1 MNAALDLAADP
12 VIAAA
17 LDMRTAAH
25 ERSGVTARIRHD
37 ATTVR
42 DRLEAL
48 SNRLRLRRSVMVV
61 DDNTA
66 ALYALVTLLSADRY
80 PVIAVTHDR
89 TAAAA
94 LASVA
99 AEVLVVHNYGEA
111 PGLCRL
117 HRCAVL
123 VIDEHL
129 RERDGTTHSGATL
142 AATLPRGPRVFVV
155 TSETDAR
162 DSLADAARITQ
173 VERAVVRTDS
183 GRWMDDLRAQVHA
196 AVDEAAG

>member
-1 MNAALDLAADP
+1 MSAALDRGLDP
-12 VIAAA
+12 ILAAA
-17 LDMRTAAH
+17 LDMRTAAR
-25 ERSGVTARIRHD
+25 ERSGVTARIHAD

-61 DDNTA
+61 DDNPA
-66 ALYALVTLLSADRY
+66 ALYALVTLLSAERY

-111 PGLCRL
+111 PGLCRM

-129 RERDGTTHSGATL
+129 RERDGTVHSGATL

-173 VERAVVRTDS
+173 AEHVTRTDS
-183 GRWMDDLRAQVHA
+183 GQWMDGLRARVHA

>member
-1 MNAALDLAADP
+1 MSAALDRGVDP
-12 VIAAA
+12 ILAAA
-17 LDMRTAAH
+17 LDMRTAAR
-25 ERSGVTARIRHD
+25 ERSGVTARIAHD
-37 ATTVR
+37 TATVR
-42 DRLEAL
+42 GRLDAL
-48 SNRLRLRRSVMVV
+48 SSRLRLQRAVMVV
-61 DDNTA
+61 DDNPA
-66 ALYALVTLLSADRY
+66 ALYALVTLLASDRC
-80 PVIAVTHDR
+80 PILAVTHDR

-111 PGLCRL
+111 PGLCRM

-129 RERDGTTHSGATL
+129 RERDGSTHSGATL

-183 GRWMDDLRAQVHA
+183 GRWMDDLRALVHA

>member
-12 VIAAA
+12 VVAAA
-17 LDMRTAAH
+17 LDMRTAAR
-25 ERSGVTARIRHD
+25 ERSGVTARIHAD

-42 DRLEAL
+42 DRLDAL
-48 SNRLRLRRSVMVV
+48 SNRLRLRRAVMVV
-61 DDNTA
+61 DDNPA
-66 ALYALVTLLSADRY
+66 ALYALVTLLSAERY
-80 PVIAVTHDR
+80 PVVAVTHDR

-94 LASVA
+94 LATVA

-117 HRCAVL
+117 HKCAVL

-155 TSETDAR
+155 TSDHAAR
-162 DSLADAARITQ
+162 ASLADAARVTQ
-173 VERAVVRTDS
+173 AHAVIRTDR
-183 GRWMDDLRAQVHA
+183 GEWGDGLRALVHA